1 MRPEEFR
8 TVMHE
13 HGAGTQ
19 VLRCA
24 GDLDLVS
31 APVCGQAAS
40 RVTASRLVLDLRELT
55 FLDSSGLAVLLTV
68 QRRHPDGRLA
78 TCIEPGG
85 PVARVLDLGG
95 VLSLLQVHTSL
106 DDALAALAPVH
117 AVPPPTDL
125 DPSSP

>member
-1 MRPEEFR
+1 MSPEEFR

-13 HGAGTQ
+13 LGAGTQ

-31 APVCGQAAS
+31 APVCREAAL
-40 RVTASRLVLDLRELT
+40 RVSAPRLVLDLRGLT

-95 VLSLLQVHTSL
+95 VSPLLQVHTSI
-106 DDALAALAPVH
+106 DAARAALAPID
-117 AVPPPTDL
+117 AVRPPTDL
-125 DPSSP
+125 DFQSP